1 MKKALYPTLLA
12 LVVIAFGGVVTAL
25 ITLSPHYVTL
35 PPFSPA
41 VTVGREPGQPGVDR
55 PLHVDVTEPPETSPP
70 ETSPPPFEPAL
81 PENRV
86 REYDDFTVNGRFA
99 PSAGTAAAVGDAIEA
114 FGRPTVFYAV
124 DIETGMTIGRG
135 EDEVYDTAS
144 AVKILAA
151 LYAFR
156 QIDAGKLSLDE
167 MLTYTKNDYVYGEG
181 IIGHMEFGT
190 KLSLRDVLYHTLNTS
205 DNEGYTMLV
214 RRLDRVD
221 MDKMLEGLGV
231 HVPCYRWTFWPKV
244 SCRDLAAVWAEVY
257 RYRDETDGGRM
268 LYDLVSHV
276 EQMHFFHDALGYDT
290 AVKAGWNRSKFGEGG
305 IVYGERTYILILL
318 TDGNYWDANKE
329 GFFNIVRSIDALMC
343 EYAALFVPPEE
354 ASPPET
360 QFETQSETQ

>member
-1 MKKALYPTLLA
+1 MKKALYPALLA
-12 LVVIAFGGVVTAL
+12 LVVIAFAAVVSAL
-25 ITLSPHYVTL
+25 ITLSPHYVTS

-41 VTVGREPGQPGVDR
+41 VTVERAPELPGIGSR
-55 PLHVDVTEPPETSPP
+55 PLHVDVTEPSETSPP
-70 ETSPPPFEPAL
+70 ETLPLEPAL
-81 PENRV
+81 PEDRV
-86 REYDDFTVNGRFA
+86 REYDDFTVDGRFA
-99 PSAGTAAAVGDAIEA
+99 PSAEAAAAVGDAIDA

-135 EDEVYDTAS
+135 VDEVCDTAS

-167 MLTYTKNDYVYGEG
+167 MLTYTENDYVYGEG

-190 KLSLRDVLYHTLNTS
+190 KLSVRDVLYHTLNTS

-221 MDKMLEGLGV
+221 MDNMLEGLGV
-231 HVPCYRWTFWPKV
+231 HVPCYRWTFWPHV
-244 SCRDLAAVWAEVY
+244 SCRDLAAVWAEAY
-257 RYRDETDGGRM
+257 RYR
-268 LYDLVSHV
+268 
-276 EQMHFFHDALGYDT
+276 DT

-343 EYAALFVPPEE
+343 EYAALFAPPEE
-354 ASPPET
+354 ADT
-360 QFETQSETQ
+360 TLETQSEVP

>member
-1 MKKALYPTLLA
+1 MRALRYILLAAVVISFSAAVCALYIFSPAEHRA
-12 LVVIAFGGVVTAL
+12 L
-25 ITLSPHYVTL
+25 
-35 PPFSPA
+35 PFSPA
-41 VTVGREPGQPGVDR
+41 VTAGEAPEDRGTGAPLGEGPDEPE
-55 PLHVDVTEPPETSPP
+55 TEPPET
-70 ETSPPPFEPAL
+70 EPAPFVPDL
-81 PENRV
+81 PPDKERV
-86 REYDDFTVNGRFA
+86 YDDFTVRGRFA
-99 PSAGTAAAVGDAIEA
+99 PSEETASKVGDAIEA

-167 MLTYTKNDYVYGEG
+167 MLTYTEGDYVYGEG

-190 KLSLRDVLYHTLNTS
+190 QLSLRDVLYHTLNTS

-231 HVPCYRWTFWPKV
+231 RVPCYRWTYWPHLT
-244 SCRDLAAVWAEVY
+244 CRELAAVWAEVY

-268 LYDLVSHV
+268 LFDLVSHT
-276 EQMHFFHDALGYDT
+276 EQMHFFRDALGYDT
-290 AVKAGWNRSKFGEGG
+290 AVKSGWNRSKFGEGG
-305 IVYGERTYILILL
+305 IVFGERTYILVLI

-329 GFFNIVRSIDALMC
+329 GFFNIVRSVDALFC
-343 EYAALFVPPEE
+343 EYAALFVPPGE
-354 ASPPET
+354 AET
-360 QFETQSETQ
+360 QPETQSETQREAP

>member
-1 MKKALYPTLLA
+1 MKKALYPALLA
-12 LVVIAFGGVVTAL
+12 LVVIAFAAVVSAL
-25 ITLSPHYVTL
+25 ITLSPHYVTS

-41 VTVGREPGQPGVDR
+41 VTVERAPELPGIGSR
-55 PLHVDVTEPPETSPP
+55 PLHVDVTEPSETSPP
-70 ETSPPPFEPAL
+70 ETLPLEPAL
-81 PENRV
+81 PEDRV
-86 REYDDFTVNGRFA
+86 REYDDFTVDGRFA
-99 PSAGTAAAVGDAIEA
+99 PSAEAAAAVGDAIDA

-135 EDEVYDTAS
+135 VDEVCDTAS

-167 MLTYTKNDYVYGEG
+167 MLTYTENDYVYGEG

-190 KLSLRDVLYHTLNTS
+190 KLSVRDVLYHTLNTS

-221 MDKMLEGLGV
+221 MDNMLEGLGV
-231 HVPCYRWTFWPKV
+231 HVPCYRWTFWPHV

-343 EYAALFVPPEE
+343 EYAALFAPPEE
-354 ASPPET
+354 ADT
-360 QFETQSETQ
+360 TLETQSEVP